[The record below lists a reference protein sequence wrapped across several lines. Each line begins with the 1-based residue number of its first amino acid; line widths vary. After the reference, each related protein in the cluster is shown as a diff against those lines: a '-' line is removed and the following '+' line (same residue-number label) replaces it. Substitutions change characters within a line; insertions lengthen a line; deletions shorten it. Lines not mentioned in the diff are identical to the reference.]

1 MFPLALPAAA
11 GTRTQLASLVS
22 IPAAS
27 PRQRCD
33 RCLGTFGSDGEDEM
47 TDEFDVIVLG
57 AGSTGTN
64 VAWYARDNGLSVA
77 IVEAERVGGECSYW
91 ACMPSKALLVPLH
104 AVAAARRLP
113 GAAEAVSGELD
124 VQAVLARRDA
134 FISNLDDG
142 SQAEWVASIEAELVR
157 GRGRLAGE
165 RQVTVTTTDGSTRL
179 LRARRA
185 VVVAT
190 GTRAAVPPVKG
201 LDRVQPWDNRDV
213 TTAKQIPQ
221 RLLVLGG
228 GVVGAEMAQAYRR
241 LGAAEV
247 TVVEAGERMLSR
259 YEPWVGN
266 VLSDVFAGEGI
277 TVLTGSRASSAAR
290 SGADGPVSLTLDDGT
305 TLTGDELLVAA
316 GRTFNTDDIGLES
329 VGLTPHGPLEVD
341 DQLRVTAV
349 TGGWLYAAGDV
360 NGRALLTHQGKYQ
373 ARLVGDIIAGKDRSA
388 WADHAAVP
396 QVVFTDPEIAA
407 VGLTEQ
413 QARDRGLDV
422 KVVTFGTGSVAGG
435 ALVAADPRGKAQL
448 VIDQARRVV
457 VGATFVGP
465 QVGEMLHAATIAIVG
480 AVPIDTLWHAVP
492 AFPTVSEV
500 WLRLLEA
507 DRGL

>member
-1 MFPLALPAAA
+1 
-11 GTRTQLASLVS
+11 
-22 IPAAS
+22 
-27 PRQRCD
+27 
-33 RCLGTFGSDGEDEM
+33 M
-47 TDEFDVIVLG
+47 TDTYDVIVLG

-77 IVEAERVGGECSYW
+77 IVESERVGGECSYW
-91 ACMPSKALLVPLH
+91 ACIPSKALLVPLH
-104 AVAAARRLP
+104 ALAAARRLP
-113 GAAEAVSGELD
+113 GAAQAASGHLDVEAVLS
-124 VQAVLARRDA
+124 RRDD
-134 FISNLDDG
+134 FISHLDDG
-142 SQAEWVASIEAELVR
+142 SQAGWVASIDAELIR
-157 GRGRLAGE
+157 GQGRIAGD
-165 RQVTVTTTDGSTRL
+165 RQVQVTAADGSIRQL
-179 LRARRA
+179 LATRA

-190 GTRAAVPPVKG
+190 GTRAALPPVEG
-201 LDRVQPWDNRDV
+201 LDEVGAWDNREV

-247 TVVEAGERMLSR
+247 TIVEAEERLLSR
-259 YEPWVGN
+259 YEPWVGD
-266 VLSDVFAGEGI
+266 VLADVFADEGI
-277 TVLTGSRASSAAR
+277 TVLTGRRAERAQR
-290 SGADGPVSLTLDDGT
+290 DGIDGPVTLTLDDGT

-316 GRTFNTDDIGLES
+316 GRTYNTDDIGLETI
-329 VGLTPHGPLEVD
+329 GLTPRGPLEVD

-349 TGGWLYAAGDV
+349 PDGWLFAAGDV

-388 WADHAAVP
+388 WADHKAVP

-413 QARDRGLDV
+413 EAREQGLRP
-422 KVVTFGTGSVAGG
+422 KVVSFGTASVAGG
-435 ALVAADPRGKAQL
+435 ALVAADARGKAQL
-448 VIDQARRVV
+448 VIDQGRRVV

-480 AVPIDTLWHAVP
+480 AVPIDTLWQAVP

>member
-1 MFPLALPAAA
+1 M
-11 GTRTQLASLVS
+11 
-22 IPAAS
+22 
-27 PRQRCD
+27 
-33 RCLGTFGSDGEDEM
+33 SD
-47 TDEFDVIVLG
+47 TYDVVVLG

-77 IVEAERVGGECSYW
+77 IVESERVGGECSYW
-91 ACMPSKALLVPLH
+91 ACIPSKALLVPLH
-104 AVAAARRLP
+104 ALAAARRLP
-113 GAAEAVSGELD
+113 GAAQAVSGQLD
-124 VQAVLARRDA
+124 VEAVLSRRDE
-134 FISNLDDG
+134 FISHLDDEA
-142 SQAEWVASIEAELVR
+142 QAGWVASIDAELIR
-157 GRGRLAGE
+157 GQGRIAGD
-165 RQVTVTTTDGSTRL
+165 RQVQVTAADGSLRR
-179 LRARRA
+179 LRATRA

-190 GTRAAVPPVKG
+190 GTRAALPPVEG
-201 LDRVQPWDNRDV
+201 LDEVGAWDNREV

-247 TVVEAGERMLSR
+247 TIVEAGERLLSR
-259 YEPWVGN
+259 YEPWVGD
-266 VLSDVFAGEGI
+266 VLADVFADEGI
-277 TVLTGSRASSAAR
+277 TVLTGRRAERAER
-290 SGADGPVSLTLDDGT
+290 DGVDGPVTLTLDDGT

-316 GRTFNTDDIGLES
+316 GRTSNTDDIGLDTI
-329 VGLTPHGPLEVD
+329 GLEPGGPLEVD

-349 TGGWLYAAGDV
+349 PDGWLFAAGDV

-373 ARLVGDIIAGKDRSA
+373 ARLVGDLIAGKDRTA
-388 WADHAAVP
+388 WADHKAVP

-407 VGLTEQ
+407 VGLTEE
-413 QARDRGLDV
+413 QAREQGV
-422 KVVTFGTGSVAGG
+422 QPKVVSVGIGSVAGG
-435 ALVAADPRGKAQL
+435 ALVAADTRGKAQL
-448 VIDQARRVV
+448 VIDQDRRVV
-457 VGATFVGP
+457 VGATFMGP

-480 AVPIDTLWHAVP
+480 AVPLDTLWHAVP

>member
-1 MFPLALPAAA
+1 
-11 GTRTQLASLVS
+11 
-22 IPAAS
+22 
-27 PRQRCD
+27 
-33 RCLGTFGSDGEDEM
+33 M

-77 IVEAERVGGECSYW
+77 IVESERVGGECSYW

-104 AVAAARRLP
+104 ALSAARRLP
-113 GAAEAVSGELD
+113 GAAQAVSGELD
-124 VQAVLARRDA
+124 VEAVLARRDA
-134 FISNLDDG
+134 FISHLDDG
-142 SQAEWVASIEAELVR
+142 PQASWVASIDAELVR
-157 GRGRLAGE
+157 GQGRLAGE
-165 RQVTVTTTDGSTRL
+165 RQVQVTAADGSVRTL
-179 LRARRA
+179 GASRA

-190 GTRAAVPPVKG
+190 GTRAAVPPVDG
-201 LDRVQPWDNRDV
+201 LDQVGAWDNREV

-228 GVVGAEMAQAYRR
+228 GVVGVEMAQAYRR

-247 TVVEAGERMLSR
+247 TVVQSGERLVPR
-259 YEPWVGN
+259 NEPWVGD
-266 VLSDVFAGEGI
+266 LLGEVFAEEGI
-277 TVLTGSRASSAAR
+277 RVLTGRRATAAER
-290 SGADGPVSLTLDDGT
+290 SGADGPVTLTLDDGT
-305 TLTGDELLVAA
+305 TLTGDELLVAT
-316 GRTFNTDDIGLES
+316 GRTYNTDDIGLDT
-329 VGLTPHGPLEVD
+329 VGLTARGPLEVD

-349 TGGWLYAAGDV
+349 PGGWLYAAGDV

-373 ARLVGDIIAGKDRSA
+373 ARLVGDIVAGKDRSA
-388 WADHAAVP
+388 WADHTAVP

-422 KVVTFGTGSVAGG
+422 KVVSYGTGSVAGG

-448 VIDQARRVV
+448 VIDQQRRVV

-492 AFPTVSEV
+492 SFPTVSEV